1 MIVFSDLISLEDG
14 RLSRIVD
21 LTGLEDGLLSRIVA
35 QLAGR

>member
-1 MIVFSDLISLEDG
+1 MVVFLDLISLEDG

-21 LTGLEDGLLSRIVA
+21 LTGLEEGLLSRIVA